1 MEIDPIV
8 AMINI
13 IKGFSLFIL
22 AGCSLPYTLYF
33 VNMIKMKIKMI
44 NIDILSPLFKGY
56 LLIFADRYPAKK
68 ILLVIIYCHRQ

>member
-1 MEIDPIV
+1 METDPIV

-44 NIDILSPLFKGY
+44 NIDILSY
-56 LLIFADRYPAKK
+56 LRD
-68 ILLVIIYCHRQ
+68 IY